1 MVFSSLFFLFVFL
14 PLILLIYYT
23 VPRRCRN
30 LVLFISSLIFYAWG
44 EPIYILLMLFS
55 TAVNYAYGLL
65 ITRYREKKNIARPV
79 LFSSIL
85 INAGLL
91 CFFKYYD
98 FLLEAIN
105 SVMGTSLAGPGLPLP
120 IGISFYTFQ
129 AMSYT
134 IDVYRG
140 EAPVARNFIT
150 FGTYVSLFPQL
161 IAGPIIRYQTVCEQL
176 VKRIEGFDSFGEG
189 VRRFV
194 AGLGKKVLLANN
206 IGLLWQQI
214 QQVPP
219 SELTILTAWLGI
231 TAFTLQIYF
240 DFSGYSDMAIGLGK
254 MFGFTFPENFDYPY
268 ISQSITEFWRRWH
281 ISLGTWFREYVYIP
295 LGGNRCGKLALYRN
309 LFIVWFLTG
318 LWHGASWNF
327 VLWGLYFGLIIA
339 LEKAFLLEWLRPAPR
354 FIRHAYALLL
364 IMLGW
369 VLFTSDNVSAG
380 VQYLQALFGLCGR
393 GFFDQQAIY
402 YFYTHAVLIV
412 IALLASTP
420 FGKNFKQRLLARST
434 AVYYT
439 AATLSCLL
447 VLILSTAYLVDM
459 TYNPF
464 LYFRF

>member
-23 VPRRCRN
+23 APRRCRN

-44 EPIYILLMLFS
+44 EPVYILLMLFS

-65 ITRYREKKNIARPV
+65 ITSYREKKNIARPV

-91 CFFKYYD
+91 GFFKYYD

-134 IDVYRG
+134 FDVYRG
-140 EAPVARNFIT
+140 HASAERNFIT

-161 IAGPIIRYQTVCEQL
+161 IAGPIIRYQTVREQL
-176 VKRIEGFDSFGEG
+176 VKRIEGFAGFGEG

-194 AGLGKKVLLANN
+194 TGLGKKVLLANN

-231 TAFTLQIYF
+231 AAFTLQIYF

-281 ISLGTWFREYVYIP
+281 ITLGTWFRDYVYIP
-295 LGGNRCGKLALYRN
+295 LGGNRCGKFVLYRN
-309 LFIVWFLTG
+309 LFVVWFLTG

-327 VLWGLYFGLIIA
+327 VLWGLYYGFIIA
-339 LEKAFLLEWLRPAPR
+339 LEKAFLLKWLRPAPR
-354 FIRHAYALLL
+354 FIRHTYALLL

-369 VLFTSDNVSAG
+369 VMFTSDNVSAG

-393 GFFDQQAIY
+393 GVFDQQAIY
-402 YFYTHAVLIV
+402 FFYNHAILMV

-420 FGKNFKQRLLARST
+420 FGKNANQRLLARST
-434 AVYYT
+434 ALYYT

-447 VLILSTAYLVDM
+447 VLILSTAYLVDL